1 MSNIYKS
8 MCETCLKYAGY
19 HSPFDDNDA
28 VLREDAFRF
37 VLKPHIAPNPAE
49 HHIATRARNGTM
61 HRKAPDVTKRRRCNG
76 QTEEQ
81 RGGGN
86 ESVLEPPQRRV
97 WCNQSRQSM
106 SVLCVKH
113 NCFQCTS
120 DTTISNTRRDPGCL
134 V

>member
-81 RGGGN
+81 RGGATKAFWNHHKEGFGVIN
-86 ESVLEPPQRRV
+86 HAKVCR
-97 WCNQSRQSM
+97 
-106 SVLCVKH
+106 
-113 NCFQCTS
+113 CFA
-120 DTTISNTRRDPGCL
+120 
-134 V
+134 